1 MNKKV
6 FIKANRNQRLIAI
19 NYFVWFIILSL
30 FFLSN
35 SLPHKKHFFYRY
47 EPNNCIQPA
56 SEIYL
61 RKFVSDSM
69 WIDYVLLNNK
79 FFESDTFIIRN
90 GIIVGTLIGGS
101 LHKYF
106 DKIPIGDTM
115 SIYERIRF
123 TLFNNYEENKYLF
136 LGFDTINGEEILIFK
151 TEYGDTLEVT
161 QSFGIIRYDINGCL
175 NTAKII
181 PDEEVAE
188 YIANSIGK

>member
-1 MNKKV
+1 MKLFMIRSQKVKNK
-6 FIKANRNQRLIAI
+6 ITSH
-19 NYFVWFIILSL
+19 FVWFIILSL
-30 FFLSN
+30 FFLSI
-35 SLPHKKHFFYRY
+35 SLPHKKYFFYRY
-47 EPNNCIQPA
+47 EPNNCIQPS

-61 RKFVSDSM
+61 RKFISDSM
-69 WIDYVLLNNK
+69 WVDYVLLNNK

-106 DKIPIGDTM
+106 YKIPIGDTM
-115 SIYERIRF
+115 SIYERIRI
-123 TLFNNYEENKYLF
+123 TKFNNYEKNKYLF
-136 LGFDTINGEEILIFK
+136 LGFETNNGEEILIFK
-151 TEYGDTLEVT
+151 TEYGDTLEVS

-188 YIANSIGK
+188 HISNSIGR